1 MEIKVRNSV
10 FYLLDAG
17 KDKWIYDIEA
27 EAVGALKKLVS
38 EKAELDPESLSILE
52 VNVAGEKWEIKSIPW
67 SKIAMGLLRGK

>member
-1 MEIKVRNSV
+1 VKNDK

-17 KDKWIYDIEA
+17 KEKWIYDTEA
-27 EAVGALKKLVS
+27 EAVGALKKIAS
-38 EKAELDPESLSILE
+38 EKTELDPESLSILE